1 MLSQAR
7 IIAKKFVRN
16 HVTSS
21 CAASE
26 KSIFK
31 MNYHLEKAKKNKQ
44 KVKKIELSDEYLE
57 SFVFCDN
64 VTKNKSDN
72 KKEEKYDD
80 FIY

>member
-31 MNYHLEKAKKNKQ
+31 MNYHLEKAKQQKESKKKVSDKN
-44 KVKKIELSDEYLE
+44 LY
-57 SFVFCDN
+57 SFVSDDN
-64 VTKNKSDN
+64 ITKDKSE
-72 KKEEKYDD
+72 KKKSDD